1 MQWPLSLQL
10 WLSLVFSMLEPCSNL
25 RMVNFCFQ
33 CMLDLL
39 IRKNKLI
46 KLTIK
51 SWDGGFDELLVM
63 GLWRMNERDGSGR

>member
-1 MQWPLSLQL
+1 
-10 WLSLVFSMLEPCSNL
+10 
-25 RMVNFCFQ
+25 
-33 CMLDLL
+33 MLDLL